1 MTALRQPLTRTDW
14 RIGLGW
20 VLATTV
26 GWLVGFGICEAFK
39 SFLESF
45 TADGAVIGV
54 SIGISQWF
62 VLRQRI
68 TGVRWWIPASIVGF
82 AIGKFA
88 ADAVVQ
94 AESGIV
100 GVVLSGAVIGISSG
114 FAQWLVL
121 VRHVSRAELW
131 VLASALGWAV
141 GWVVISAVDEAIG
154 GPTAMAYVIGAIG
167 AAVAGVITGTTLVW
181 LLQSQPPTD
190 GPPAVVGV
198 EG

>member
-1 MTALRQPLTRTDW
+1 MTAIRQPLTRTDW
-14 RIGLGW
+14 GLGLGW
-20 VLATTV
+20 VLATTL

-62 VLRQRI
+62 VLRRRI
-68 TGVRWWIPASIVGF
+68 AGVRWWILASIVGF

-94 AESGIV
+94 SEPGIA

-131 VLASALGWAV
+131 VVASALGWAI
-141 GWVVISAVDEAIG
+141 GWVVIGAVDEAIG
-154 GPTAMAYVIGAIG
+154 GPTAMAYVIGALG
-167 AAVAGVITGTTLVW
+167 AAVAGVITGSTLVW
-181 LLQSQPPTD
+181 LLRSRSPID
-190 GPPAVVGV
+190 GPPTVLAA